1 MNDVQATDAEFWHV
15 QLPSGEVRY
24 WSLDELDEA
33 FQRDEVDAK
42 TFVLKVGDTSWQ
54 RLGELLGLDE
64 EPAAAAPVIAPV
76 MAPVQS
82 FAPAAA
88 PESFRGSD
96 FASDFPGA
104 LSIRPVVS
112 DLGDDDEDFA
122 ALKPKRK
129 NVAFIG
135 GGVAVALLLAIV
147 GITHASSG
155 SEPTAAAAAAAQPAP
170 VVAPPPPAVD
180 PVAVAPTLSD
190 DVKRELLLADKA
202 REVKSAAKAAENAKY
217 HTAAKSTYRA
227 PKSGQVFHK
236 GGNKYDPLNSAL

>member
-42 TFVLKVGDTSWQ
+42 TFVLKVGDTTWQ
-54 RLGELLGLDE
+54 KLGELLGLDD
-64 EPAAAAPVIAPV
+64 EPAAAAPLIAPV
-76 MAPVQS
+76 HS
-82 FAPAAA
+82 FTASTASPA
-88 PESFRGSD
+88 PESFRGND
-96 FASDFPGA
+96 YASDFPGA

-112 DLGDDDEDFA
+112 DLGDFDDDDFA

-129 NVAFIG
+129 NVAAIG
-135 GGVAVALLLAIV
+135 GGVALALVLAIV

-155 SEPTAAAAAAAQPAP
+155 SEQTAAAAAQPPP

-180 PVAVAPTLSD
+180 PVVVQPTLSD
-190 DVKRELLLADKA
+190 DVKRELLSADKA
-202 REVKSAAKAAENAKY
+202 REVKSAAKAADNAKY
-217 HTAAKSTYRA
+217 HTVAKSYRA